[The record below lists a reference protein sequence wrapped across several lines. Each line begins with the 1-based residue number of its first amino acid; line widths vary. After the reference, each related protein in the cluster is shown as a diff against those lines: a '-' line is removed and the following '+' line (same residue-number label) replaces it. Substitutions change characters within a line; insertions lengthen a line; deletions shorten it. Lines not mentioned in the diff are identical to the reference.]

1 MKVRRQ
7 SVWLD
12 YSKQGERNKKYIRKV
27 SKNQTSIY
35 SVKTEIT

>member
-7 SVWLD
+7 AVWLD
-12 YSKQGERNKKYIRKV
+12 SSKQGERNKKYIGKV